1 MILCS
6 TDKHARCLVERKKI
20 RDHIGAPAKLLTATV
35 ASWQSDRSH
44 VQNFRD
50 QRRRRFRFRDGEKAE
65 PAPART
71 SRSPGGEMDD
81 SWRVTC
87 SVNFSPLPSYPIW
100 SCPGHEWS
108 GHLLICIICLACAA
122 QVALGLGQDL
132 ARRIDPIIAPPL
144 LGGWI
149 DRFAASGDSKRVF
162 RSQTFQIFYHIKITS
177 KY

>member
-1 MILCS
+1 MPGR
-6 TDKHARCLVERKKI
+6 TKEDTRPHV
-20 RDHIGAPAKLLTATV
+20 HIAAPAKLLTATV
-35 ASWQSDRSH
+35 ASWQSDRSR

-100 SCPGHEWS
+100 SCPGQEWS

-132 ARRIDPIIAPPL
+132 ALRIDFGWMDRSVRRVWGQQDAYSLL
-144 LGGWI
+144 LGG
-149 DRFAASGDSKRVF
+149 
-162 RSQTFQIFYHIKITS
+162 
-177 KY
+177 